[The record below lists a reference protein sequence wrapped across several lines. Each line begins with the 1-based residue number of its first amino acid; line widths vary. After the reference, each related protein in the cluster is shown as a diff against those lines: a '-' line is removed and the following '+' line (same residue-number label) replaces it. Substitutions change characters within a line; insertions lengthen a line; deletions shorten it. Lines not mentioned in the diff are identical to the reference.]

1 MMHAHVKIIP
11 KGTMRIRLAQPILDE
26 ILNIFLVMALYHIFT
41 PSWDNFRCIR
51 TNIGK
56 AALGRRARISL
67 ATYYNVPLKVHK
79 IEFLYS

>member
-41 PSWDNFRCIR
+41 PSWDNFRCVYE
-51 TNIGK
+51 
-56 AALGRRARISL
+56 RISAKL
-67 ATYYNVPLKVHK
+67 PWVGSACTNLVSHVL
-79 IEFLYS
+79 